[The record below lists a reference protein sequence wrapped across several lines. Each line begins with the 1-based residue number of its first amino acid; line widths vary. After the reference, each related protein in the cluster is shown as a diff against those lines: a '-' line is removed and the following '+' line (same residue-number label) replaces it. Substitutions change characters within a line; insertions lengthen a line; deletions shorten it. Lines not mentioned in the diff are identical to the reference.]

1 MVRYILRRL
10 LYSFAVLLGV
20 LVLVFVTIRLSPQ
33 DPVKDML
40 RRSRSAQGNI
50 NPVEYAQLK
59 HRMGLDRP
67 LPVQFVDYIG
77 DIARGDFGESYVQR
91 GRTVN
96 EILRRGIPVSLQIGL
111 LSLGIQIALGG
122 LVGITAA
129 ARQNSLFDR
138 TAMAISIWLGSIP
151 QLVVG
156 IFLIVF
162 FGVQLGWLPIRGWGT
177 AEGFILPLATLSLY
191 GIGQFARFDR
201 AAVLEQLRQ
210 DFVRTARAKGLDERR
225 ILFRHVLR
233 NALIP
238 IITFIG
244 PSIAFLIVGN
254 FVVETMFGIPG
265 IAYYAINALTR
276 GDYPVAQATVV
287 LFAAF
292 TMAVNLVIDLTYGT
306 IDPRVRISR

>member
-1 MVRYILRRL
+1 MVGYILRRL

-20 LVLVFVTIRLSPQ
+20 LMLVFVTIRLSPQ

-50 NPVEYAQLK
+50 NPVEYEKLQ
-59 HRMGLDRP
+59 RQMGLDRP
-67 LPVQFVDYIG
+67 LPVQFVDYLG

-91 GRTVN
+91 GRSVN

-138 TAMAISIWLGSIP
+138 TAMAIAIWLGSIP

-177 AEGFILPLATLSLY
+177 AQGFILPLATLSLY

-201 AAVLEQLRQ
+201 AAVLEQMRQ
-210 DFVRTARAKGLDERR
+210 DFVRTARAKGLDERH

-238 IITFIG
+238 IVTFVG

-265 IAYYAINALTR
+265 IAYYAIHPLTR
-276 GDYPVAQATVV
+276 RDAPVAQATVV
-287 LFAAF
+287 LVAAF
-292 TMAVNLVIDLTYGT
+292 TMTVNLVIDLTYGI
-306 IDPRVRISR
+306 IDPRVRITR